1 MIKNIKN
8 IAAYFLTPLA
18 SMALVFLVFD
28 LWKFDLSTPVFHYS
42 QDSLFYLFVVK
53 IIAQTGWFFQNDLVG
68 YPHLD
73 GSFYLHDFPIHADA
87 FNFLVIRFFA
97 FFSKDAFLLTNSFF
111 IFTFAIN
118 SLAAFIALRAFKIAN
133 LSAALIAILFAFL
146 PYHILRGVWHLF
158 LSNYAAIPLIIMV
171 ALWICDGRIALF
183 SKNQKEQISLAP
195 NRLFFVSFL
204 IAIFSAA
211 NGVYYAFYGCII
223 FIFAWFLHGLKSGK
237 FFNSHFFNCVVLC
250 LTVFVSL
257 ILLYMPSFI
266 FWLEHGVN
274 NYVGNRDR
282 SNSEFYG
289 LRIIDLLMPITNH
302 YIAYFNNLRIA
313 FEEAI
318 FIEGER
324 RSAALGILA
333 SAGFIFSIVWLLIK
347 SNSVQSSFLQ
357 RTTNKFSFDKND
369 ENLISNLSSLNLLSL
384 LFAMAGGLVMLF
396 VMSFPLIRS
405 HARFCIF
412 IAFFSLFLIAIFF
425 DKIERKNILTK
436 IALVVIFVLAL
447 FDEVGNLASF
457 DSKVDKR
464 VEEFNNDRNFVTN
477 LENILEPNAQVFSL
491 PVFGFP
497 ESAGDEYQAL
507 ILYLH
512 SENLRLSYPAIKG
525 RAADLW
531 QEKVVK
537 LPFKDFVLQLKEAGF
552 SAVVI
557 NRRHFAS
564 LKENG
569 WVGLRKLEK
578 NFKSLKGEVVVSN
591 DKNWIAFKL

>member
-1 MIKNIKN
+1 MKNIKN

-18 SMALVFLVFD
+18 SIALVFLLFG
-28 LWKFDLSTPVFHYS
+28 LWKFDLKAPVLHYS

-53 IIAQTGWFFQNDLVG
+53 IIAQTGWFFQNDFVG
-68 YPHLD
+68 YSHLN

-87 FNFLVIRFFA
+87 FNFLVIRFFSY
-97 FFSKDAFLLTNSFF
+97 FSQDPFLLTNCFF
-111 IFTFAIN
+111 IFTFALN
-118 SLAAFIALRAFKIAN
+118 SLAAFVAMRAFKISN
-133 LSAALIAILFAFL
+133 FSAALIAILFAFL

-171 ALWICDGRIALF
+171 ALWICDGRISLF
-183 SKNQKEQISLAP
+183 AQNQKQQISFAP
-195 NRLFFVSFL
+195 NRLFFISFF
-204 IAIFSAA
+204 IAIFIAA

-237 FFNSHFFNCVVLC
+237 FFNRHFFNCVILC
-250 LTVFVSL
+250 LTVVVSL
-257 ILLYMPSFI
+257 ILLYIPSFI
-266 FWLEHGVN
+266 FWIEHGVN

-302 YIAYFNNLRIA
+302 YISYFNNLRIA

-324 RSAALGILA
+324 RSAALGVLA
-333 SAGFIFSIVWLLIK
+333 SAGFMFSIVWLLIK
-347 SNSVQSSFLQ
+347 SQSMENSFLQ
-357 RTTNKFSFDKND
+357 RTAKKFSLDKND

-384 LFAMAGGLVMLF
+384 LFATAGGFVMLF

-412 IAFFSLFLIAIFF
+412 IAFFSLFLMAIFF
-425 DKIERKNILTK
+425 DKIERKNILAK
-436 IALVVIFVLAL
+436 IALLVIFILAL
-447 FDEVGNLASF
+447 FDEVGNLSSF
-457 DSKVDKR
+457 DSKVQTR
-464 VEEFNNDRNFVTN
+464 VEEFENDRNFVTN
-477 LENILEPNAQVFSL
+477 LEKILEPNAQVFSL

-497 ESAGDEYQAL
+497 ESVGDEYQAL

-512 SENLRLSYPAIKG
+512 SKNLRLSYPAIKG
-525 RAADLW
+525 REANLW
-531 QEKVVK
+531 QEKVVA
-537 LPFKDFVLQLKEAGF
+537 LPFQDFISELKKAGF

-557 NRRHFAS
+557 NRSHFAS

-569 WVGLRKLEK
+569 WENLRKLEK
-578 NFKSLKGEVVVSN
+578 NFKSLKGEVLVSD